1 MLDSIARWFAGLPTH
16 TRVLLAFATT
26 VVAIELLLRYAV
38 PKSRLYALWTRG
50 FTLLGEVW
58 TAVLLS
64 VIYLIAVGPVSLV
77 MRLARRDLLDK
88 QLASAT
94 SAWRNHDPNPL
105 GPEAAARHQ
114 F

>member
-1 MLDSIARWFAGLPTH
+1 M
-16 TRVLLAFATT
+16 
-26 VVAIELLLRYAV
+26 AIELLLRYAA
-38 PKSRLYALWTRG
+38 PKSRVYALWTRG
-50 FTLLGEVW
+50 FTLLGEAW

-64 VIYLIAVGPVSLV
+64 VIYLVAVGPMSLV

-88 QLASAT
+88 RLASAA
-94 SAWRNHDPNPL
+94 SAWRSHDPNPL